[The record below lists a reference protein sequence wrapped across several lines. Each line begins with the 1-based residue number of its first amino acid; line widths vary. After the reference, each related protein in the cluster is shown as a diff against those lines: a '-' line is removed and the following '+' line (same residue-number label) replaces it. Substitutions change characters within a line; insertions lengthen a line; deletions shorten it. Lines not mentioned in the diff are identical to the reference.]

1 MPNSPTPST
10 TYQIPPTKIA
20 IVHDWLLGGGAER
33 VVLELHKLYP
43 EAPIYTSYC
52 TPEWRQKLDGKV
64 VTGYLQKWPFNKLR
78 KYVGALRIF
87 WFRNL
92 NLSDFDVV
100 ISSTGNGEAKHIQ
113 VPKTTKNICYCHSPT
128 HFYWRHY
135 DKYQRSPGFGIF
147 NPLARIGLKLLVG
160 PLRKSDYGA
169 AQKVDYFIANSNHI
183 KSDIKR
189 FYGRD
194 SLVIHPPVDIARF
207 AQHISK
213 KRHGFV
219 TVGRQTPYKHT
230 DILVEACS
238 KLNLPLLCVGN
249 GPEHKRLI
257 ELAGP
262 SVTFQTNLND
272 DQVAQVVGNAEAFLF
287 AAHEDFGVAP
297 VEALAAGTP
306 VIAYEAGGA
315 LDFIKDGQNGLFF
328 EHQNVESL
336 SKTLKEFGRHKFD
349 ADIVSKSAEKFSPEN
364 FDKKIT
370 SFVAGLNL

>member
-315 LDFIKDGQNGLFF
+315 LDYVKDGQNGLLF

-336 SKTLKEFGRHKFD
+336 SKTLKEFGSHKFD
-349 ADIVSKSAEKFSPEN
+349 YNTVSKSAEKFSPEN
-364 FDKKIT
+364 FDKNIT